1 MLKPALVPVY
11 VEKGYQNTN
20 NKVNE
25 PEAEAI
31 VAKLLECLKDPAYDK
46 RPDGRPC
53 TFGIISLLAED
64 QAKYIEKL
72 IRDRIA
78 KGEITEKEI
87 EERRIECGDAYKF
100 QGDER
105 DVMFL
110 SMVRALNPNELNDTV
125 APLVDQGARRRFN
138 VAASRARDQ
147 MFLFHSIPLESFGNR
162 NDWRFKLLNWF
173 YDPKK
178 EELNAGR
185 DALMR
190 EFRSG
195 RASQFSLD
203 VGNLLIDRGYQVI
216 PEYPVIGYRIDLVVQ
231 GDESRLA
238 VECDGDQYH
247 TLENWEEDDQRERQ
261 LRRAGWEF
269 WRVTG
274 SAFYRHKEKALDSL
288 WKKLE
293 ELGINP
299 LIHK

>member
-1 MLKPALVPVY
+1 
-11 VEKGYQNTN
+11 
-20 NKVNE
+20 
-25 PEAEAI
+25 
-31 VAKLLECLKDPAYDK
+31 
-46 RPDGRPC
+46 
-53 TFGIISLLAED
+53 
-64 QAKYIEKL
+64 
-72 IRDRIA
+72 
-78 KGEITEKEI
+78 
-87 EERRIECGDAYKF
+87 
-100 QGDER
+100 
-105 DVMFL
+105 
-110 SMVRALNPNELNDTV
+110 
-125 APLVDQGARRRFN
+125 
-138 VAASRARDQ
+138 
-147 MFLFHSIPLESFGNR
+147 
-162 NDWRFKLLNWF
+162 
-173 YDPKK
+173 
-178 EELNAGR
+178 
-185 DALMR
+185 MR

-261 LRRAGWEF
+261 LRRAGGEF